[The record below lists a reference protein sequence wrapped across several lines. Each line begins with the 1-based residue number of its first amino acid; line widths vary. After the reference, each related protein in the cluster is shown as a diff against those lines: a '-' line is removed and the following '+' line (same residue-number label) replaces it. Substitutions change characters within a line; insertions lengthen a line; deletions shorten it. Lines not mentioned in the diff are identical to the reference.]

1 MTLPDPGSRTPLRAL
16 RDAPS
21 VPELLRRLW
30 GWPVTR
36 LLAYLGLAWLAL
48 RVVTWTTHALA
59 SVIVTVVVAYA
70 LAFLVNPLLAWLER
84 RRVSRGVGVLLL
96 VTLFAGL
103 LTLLVATLTAQLR
116 GLVESLPYLSL
127 NLKNL
132 LNTVLDWLARVPG
145 TAGLRESLTRAI
157 DEQTARLTTDTG
169 PILERLVNSGP
180 DVLGTLSSLVGWLGQ
195 VAFIITLALY
205 FMFEY
210 QRFGHAVMN
219 LFPRR
224 WQPTLY
230 TLTEDI
236 SESFGLFLRG
246 SLLTTLSCAVLATG
260 GLLALGIPNALA
272 LGLLSALLNLVPYL
286 GIVAAAALPMLEAI
300 PQGSGKVGAVAV
312 LYFLLNQLLG
322 NVIGPIIMGR
332 SAQLS
337 PAAVLIAL
345 LVGLALAGVVG
356 AILAIPLSILVKR
369 WTERYWLRSNLYRG
383 EKGMPAPAH
392 NE

>member
-30 GWPVTR
+30 AWPVTR
-36 LLAYLGLAWLAL
+36 LLAYVALAWLAL
-48 RVVTWTTHALA
+48 RVVTWTTHTLA
-59 SVIVTVVVAYA
+59 GVIVTVVVAYA
-70 LAFLVNPLLAWLER
+70 LAFLVNPMLAWLER

-96 VTLFAGL
+96 LTLLVGL

-132 LNTVLDWLARVPG
+132 LNTALDWLSRVPG
-145 TAGLRESLTRAI
+145 TAGLRESLTRTI

-169 PILERLVNSGP
+169 PLLERLVNSGP
-180 DVLGTLSSLVGWLGQ
+180 DVLGTLSSVVGWLGQ

-230 TLTEDI
+230 TLSEDI

-260 GLLALGIPNALA
+260 ACWRWAFPTRWRWGC
-272 LGLLSALLNLVPYL
+272 SAPC
-286 GIVAAAALPMLEAI
+286 
-300 PQGSGKVGAVAV
+300 
-312 LYFLLNQLLG
+312 
-322 NVIGPIIMGR
+322 
-332 SAQLS
+332 
-337 PAAVLIAL
+337 
-345 LVGLALAGVVG
+345 
-356 AILAIPLSILVKR
+356 
-369 WTERYWLRSNLYRG
+369 
-383 EKGMPAPAH
+383 
-392 NE
+392 